1 MKHQLKPNTY
11 TDPQIHKAVE
21 GKTVTLSEKDWQI
34 VLSLL
39 DEDNGAY
46 YPEIENSIKEQL
58 NNR

>member
-1 MKHQLKPNTY
+1 MKHQLKPSTY

-58 NNR
+58 NNQ